1 MWGLLTIF
9 ELYRARVMYL
19 EAGSNN
25 YVIIVVSKFMT
36 YLHVSRVSLFPQL
49 IKQSNKRWLSFTS
62 HTLAMMHY
70 TTYTKEKGKHKNQ
83 PCCNRRIGVIDYKKK
98 GY

>member
-1 MWGLLTIF
+1 
-9 ELYRARVMYL
+9 MYL

-62 HTLAMMHY
+62 SHTLAMMQY
-70 TTYTKEKGKHKNQ
+70 NTLT
-83 PCCNRRIGVIDYKKK
+83 RKKRANIK
-98 GY
+98 INHVATEESE

>member
-1 MWGLLTIF
+1 MCGLLAIF

-19 EAGSNN
+19 EAVYNN

-62 HTLAMMHY
+62 LTLAMMFS
-70 TTYTKEKGKHKNQ
+70 TLLT
-83 PCCNRRIGVIDYKKK
+83 RKKRANIK
-98 GY
+98 INHVAT

>member
-1 MWGLLTIF
+1 
-9 ELYRARVMYL
+9 MYL
-19 EAGSNN
+19 EAASNN

-83 PCCNRRIGVIDYKKK
+83 PCCNRRIGVIDYKKIE
-98 GY
+98 YVRS

>member
-1 MWGLLTIF
+1 
-9 ELYRARVMYL
+9 MYL

-49 IKQSNKRWLSFTS
+49 IKQSNKRRKGRSMTQKKETRDMKCDWWSTS
-62 HTLAMMHY
+62 YFINIMAY
-70 TTYTKEKGKHKNQ
+70 C
-83 PCCNRRIGVIDYKKK
+83 P
-98 GY
+98 